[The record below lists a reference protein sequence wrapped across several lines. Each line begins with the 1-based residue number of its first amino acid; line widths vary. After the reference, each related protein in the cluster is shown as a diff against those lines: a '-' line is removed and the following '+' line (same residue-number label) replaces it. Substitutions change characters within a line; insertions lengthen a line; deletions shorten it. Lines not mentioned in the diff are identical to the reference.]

1 MFVLPVSRVCS
12 LLRESI
18 ESDPRFND
26 VYISGEISNLMRSS
40 AGHIYFTLK
49 DAAGQLRC
57 AFFRRANAR
66 TGALLENGAHVVA
79 HGSISVYEQR
89 GELQCIVDFVHQE
102 GMGILHLEF
111 ERLKEKLFEEGL
123 FDEERKRPLPDYPR
137 RIGVVTSPDGAVFHD
152 VCHVLRR
159 RWPLVEVVLAP
170 TLVQGDGACEG
181 VCAAIA
187 DLNRIPGVDLIIVCR
202 GGGSMEDLWTF
213 NMEPVA
219 RAIFASRAPVISAV
233 GHETDYTI
241 ADFVADLRAPTPSAA
256 AEVAV
261 PNRIEIALR
270 TGALADALGGALRRR
285 VQDARWDLDGAI
297 GSLLRAAPDIAGR
310 RQRVSVAV
318 ERAGDAIRRGLNR
331 RHGDI
336 GERYLQLN
344 ALSPLNTIA
353 RGYALVRRTADGRA
367 VVSWDGVQP
376 GDGIAVTVYGGEI
389 RAEVTGLAERNGHK
403 RGSRNDE

>member
-12 LLRESI
+12 LLRESL

-26 VYISGEISNLMRSS
+26 IYISGEVSNFTRSA
-40 AGHIYFTLK
+40 AGHIYFSLR
-49 DAAGQLRC
+49 DASGQLRC

-79 HGSISVYEQR
+79 HGSISIYEQR

-123 FDEERKRPLPDYPR
+123 FDEERKRPLPEFPR
-137 RIGVVTSPDGAVFHD
+137 RIGVVTSPDGAVLHD

-181 VCAAIA
+181 VCGAIQ
-187 DLNRIPGVDLIIVCR
+187 DLNDAPGIDLIIVCR

-213 NMEPVA
+213 NLEAVA
-219 RAIFASRAPVISAV
+219 RAIFASRVPVISAV

-241 ADFVADLRAPTPSAA
+241 ADFVADVRAPTPSAA

-261 PNRIEIALR
+261 PDRVEMALR
-270 TGALADALGGALRRR
+270 TGALAEALGQSLRRR
-285 VQDARWDLDGAI
+285 VQEAQWDLDGAV
-297 GSLLRAAPDIAGR
+297 GALRRAAPDIAAER
-310 RQRVSVAV
+310 RRVGTAVA
-318 ERAGDAIRRGLNR
+318 EARAAMRRALDR
-331 RHGDI
+331 RHGDL

-344 ALSPLNTIA
+344 ALSPTNTLA
-353 RGYALVRRTADGRA
+353 RGYALVRRAADGRA
-367 VVSWDGVQP
+367 VTAIGDVAAGDGVQITLT
-376 GDGIAVTVYGGEI
+376 DGEL
-389 RAEVTGLAERNGHK
+389 RAEVVGPVERNGH
-403 RGSRNDE
+403 R

>member
-1 MFVLPVSRVCS
+1 MLVLPVSRVCS
-12 LLRESI
+12 LLRESL

-26 VYISGEISNLMRSS
+26 IYMSGEISNFTRSA

-49 DAAGQLRC
+49 DASGQLRC

-79 HGSISVYEQR
+79 HGSLSIYEQR

-111 ERLKEKLFEEGL
+111 ERLKEKLLEEGL
-123 FDEERKRPLPDYPR
+123 FDEERKRPLPEVPR

-170 TLVQGDGACEG
+170 TLVQGDGASAG
-181 VCAAIA
+181 VCRAIQ
-187 DLNRIPGVDLIIVCR
+187 DLNDAPEMDLIIVCR

-213 NMEPVA
+213 NLEAVA
-219 RAIFASRAPVISAV
+219 RAIFASRVPVISAV

-241 ADFVADLRAPTPSAA
+241 ADFVADHRAATPSAA
-256 AEVAV
+256 AEIAV
-261 PNRIEIALR
+261 PDRVEVAMR
-270 TGALADALGGALRRR
+270 TGALAEALGQALRRR
-285 VQDARWDLDGAI
+285 VQEARWDLESVAGA
-297 GSLLRAAPDIAGR
+297 LLRAAPDIGGER
-310 RQRVSVAV
+310 RRVASTVSRGSALM
-318 ERAGDAIRRGLNR
+318 RRTLDR
-331 RHGDI
+331 RHGDL

-344 ALSPLNTIA
+344 ALSPMNTLA
-353 RGYALVRRTADGRA
+353 RGYALIRRAADHRA
-367 VVSWDGVQP
+367 VASARDVTA
-376 GDGIAVTVYGGEI
+376 GDGIQITLDDGEL
-389 RAEVTGLAERNGHK
+389 RAEVIGAVERNGH
-403 RGSRNDE
+403 R

>member
-1 MFVLPVSRVCS
+1 LFVLPVSRVCS
-12 LLRESI
+12 LLRESL

-26 VYISGEISNLMRSS
+26 IYLSGEISNFVRSS

-79 HGSISVYEQR
+79 HGSISIYEPR

-111 ERLKEKLFEEGL
+111 ERLKEKLLEEGL
-123 FDEERKRPLPDYPR
+123 FDEERKRPLPEFPR

-170 TLVQGDGACEG
+170 TLVQGDGAGEG
-181 VCAAIA
+181 VCTAIQ
-187 DLNRIPGVDLIIVCR
+187 DLNVAPAIDLIIVCR

-213 NMEPVA
+213 NLESVA
-219 RAIFASRAPVISAV
+219 RAIFASRVPVISAI
-233 GHETDYTI
+233 GHETDFTI
-241 ADFVADLRAPTPSAA
+241 ADYVADYRAATPSAA

-261 PNRIEIALR
+261 PDRVEMAMR
-270 TGALADALGGALRRR
+270 TGAFAEALGQGLRRR
-285 VQDARWDLDGAI
+285 IQEANWDLDGTI
-297 GSLLRAAPDIAGR
+297 GALHRAAPDIGR
-310 RQRVSVAV
+310 
-318 ERAGDAIRRGLNR
+318 ERARVAASAGQATAAIRRTLDR
-331 RHGDI
+331 RHGDV

-344 ALSPLNTIA
+344 ALSPTNTLA
-353 RGYALVRRTADGRA
+353 RGYALVRRAADGRA
-367 VVSWDGVQP
+367 VAATGDAAAGDGVQITLY
-376 GDGIAVTVYGGEI
+376 DGEL
-389 RAEVTGLAERNGHK
+389 RAEVIGAVERNGH
-403 RGSRNDE
+403 R

>member
-1 MFVLPVSRVCS
+1 MLVLPVHQVCS
-12 LLRESI
+12 LLRESL

-26 VYISGEISNLMRSS
+26 LYMTGEVSNLLRSS

-49 DAAGQLRC
+49 DAGGQLRC

-66 TGALLENGAHVVA
+66 SGALLENGAHIVA
-79 HGSISVYEQR
+79 HGAISMYEPR

-102 GMGILHLEF
+102 GTGILHLEF
-111 ERLKEKLFEEGL
+111 ERLRERLMEEGL
-123 FDEERKRPLPDYPR
+123 FDEERKRPLPQYPR

-170 TLVQGDGACEG
+170 TLVQGDGACDG
-181 VCAAIA
+181 VCGALR
-187 DLNRIPGVDLIIVCR
+187 DLNEAPDIDLIIVCR

-213 NMEPVA
+213 NMEAVA
-219 RAIFASRAPVISAV
+219 RAIFASRVPVISAV

-261 PNRIEIALR
+261 PDRVEMALR
-270 TGALADALGGALRRR
+270 TGALAEALGQALRRR
-285 VQDARWDLDGAI
+285 VQDARWDLTGTIEA
-297 GSLLRAAPDIAGR
+297 LARAAPDIAAARARVGR
-310 RQRVSVAV
+310 QI
-318 ERAGDAIRRGLNR
+318 EQAGVFIRRALDR
-331 RHGDI
+331 RHGDV

-344 ALSPLNTIA
+344 ALSPLNTLA
-353 RGYALVRRTADGRA
+353 RGYALVRRAADDRA
-367 VVSWDGVQP
+367 VVTTTAVAIGDGVH
-376 GDGIAVTVYGGEI
+376 VTVADGEF
-389 RAEVTGLAERNGHK
+389 RAEVVGFTERNGRK
-403 RGSRNDE
+403 

>member
-1 MFVLPVSRVCS
+1 MFVLPVSRICS
-12 LLRESI
+12 LLRESL

-26 VYISGEISNLMRSS
+26 IYISGEVSNFVRSS

-49 DAAGQLRC
+49 DAGGQLRC
-57 AFFRRANAR
+57 AFFRRANIR
-66 TGALLENGAHVVA
+66 TQAVLENGAHIVA
-79 HGSISVYEQR
+79 HGSLSLYEQR

-111 ERLKEKLFEEGL
+111 ERLKEKLLEEGL
-123 FDEERKRPLPDYPR
+123 FDEERKRPIPEFPR

-181 VCAAIA
+181 VCRAIQ
-187 DLNRIPGVDLIIVCR
+187 DLNETPGIDLIIVCR

-213 NMEPVA
+213 NMELVA
-219 RAIFASRAPVISAV
+219 RAIFASRVPVISAI

-241 ADFVADLRAPTPSAA
+241 ADFVADLRAPTPSVA

-261 PNRIEIALR
+261 PDRMEMALR
-270 TGALADALGGALRRR
+270 TGALAEALGQALRRR
-285 VQDARWDLDGAI
+285 IQDARWDLEGTTGA
-297 GSLLRAAPDIAGR
+297 LLRAAPDIDGE
-310 RQRVSVAV
+310 RVRVLRTV
-318 ERAGDAIRRGLNR
+318 ERAGAAMRKALDR
-331 RHGDI
+331 RHGDV

-344 ALSPLNTIA
+344 ALSPLNTLA
-353 RGYALVRRTADGRA
+353 RGYALVRRAADDCA
-367 VVSWDGVQP
+367 VVSVADVTVS
-376 GDGIAVTVYGGEI
+376 DGITVTLADGEFQG
-389 RAEVTGLAERNGHK
+389 EVIGYAKRNGRH
-403 RGSRNDE
+403 G